1 MAVNENYREIN
12 VARQENDPDSVLNF
26 YRKAVRLR
34 KSLSCVRNGVYR
46 EYRHHSGRLYLYSM
60 KDAAQTILVVCS
72 FSEKELP
79 FKAPAGFLLADGEK
93 ILGNYRCS
101 DEETLSPYECRVYLW
116 KA

>member
-12 VARQENDPDSVLNF
+12 VAREEADPDSVLNF
-26 YRKAVRLR
+26 YRKAIHLR

-46 EYRHHSGRLYLYSM
+46 EYRHWSGRLYLYSM
-60 KDAAQTILVVCS
+60 KDKRQTILVVCS

-93 ILGNYRCS
+93 ILGNYRNS
-101 DEETLSPYECRVYLW
+101 DAETLNPYECRVYLW
-116 KA
+116 K